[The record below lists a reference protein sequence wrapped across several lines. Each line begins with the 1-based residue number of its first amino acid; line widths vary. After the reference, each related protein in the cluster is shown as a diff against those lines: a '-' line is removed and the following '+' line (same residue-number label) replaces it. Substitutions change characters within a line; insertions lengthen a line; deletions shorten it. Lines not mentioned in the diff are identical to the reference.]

1 MDRRMDGQP
10 QRSIVCEMKIACA
23 RHDVK
28 TTVDRNRYDR
38 KLQFVSQLERA
49 TAEQSHVAGEGA
61 SAFGEDGERSTADQA
76 LARGCHR
83 FGNGAT
89 TRLIYEYETGF
100 FAGITH
106 EGEFA
111 QRGFHHPFELTAEE
125 TREEKNVE
133 RSLVIGH
140 KDVAL
145 MALQVFAPFDFDRE
159 EEQTNC
165 EPSPYSAGRES
176 KPARQPHGAT

>member
-1 MDRRMDGQP
+1 MQKEHSLIVIFYIAAPRFGQSVHDSLVTFFQQTFDVLRSLCSGMNGRMDGQP
-10 QRSIVCEMKIACA
+10 QRSIVCEMKIAHT

-61 SAFGEDGERSTADQA
+61 SAFREDGERSTADQA

-89 TRLIYEYETGF
+89 TRLVYEYETGF
-100 FAGITH
+100 FTRITH
-106 EGEFA
+106 EGGVLRNEAFIIHLNS
-111 QRGFHHPFELTAEE
+111 RP
-125 TREEKNVE
+125 RKPE
-133 RSLVIGH
+133 RRKMS
-140 KDVAL
+140 K
-145 MALQVFAPFDFDRE
+145 APWWL
-159 EEQTNC
+159 
-165 EPSPYSAGRES
+165 
-176 KPARQPHGAT
+176 ATKT